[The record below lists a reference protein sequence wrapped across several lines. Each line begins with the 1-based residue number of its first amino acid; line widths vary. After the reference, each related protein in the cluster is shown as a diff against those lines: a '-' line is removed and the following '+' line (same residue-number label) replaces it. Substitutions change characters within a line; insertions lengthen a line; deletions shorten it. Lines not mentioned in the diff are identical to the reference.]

1 MIMFLRVTAIY
12 IYSIIFNWKRENNI
26 WLVGRIGIRRK
37 EVPDFVMTGT
47 GLVLVEIPSFFV
59 RILLRMRMSFGLR
72 SCVLLKNI

>member
-1 MIMFLRVTAIY
+1 MFLRVTAIY

-26 WLVGRIGIRRK
+26 WLVGRIDIRRK

>member
-1 MIMFLRVTAIY
+1 MFLRVTAIY

-26 WLVGRIGIRRK
+26 WLVGRIDIRRK

-72 SCVLLKNI
+72 SCVLLKKI